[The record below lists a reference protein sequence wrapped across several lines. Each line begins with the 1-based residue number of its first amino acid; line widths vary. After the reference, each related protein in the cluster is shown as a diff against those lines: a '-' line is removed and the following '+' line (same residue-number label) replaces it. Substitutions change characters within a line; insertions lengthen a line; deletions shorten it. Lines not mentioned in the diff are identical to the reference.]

1 MLYSILALF
10 VLIDAGIKYL
20 LQMNHW
26 RQASYSFNL
35 APCTQPLK
43 CEAKVFFFEMG
54 IDNLEYYSDL
64 YCYFHNV
71 SADPTFKYIFSNLGR
86 CIKSHKFKNM
96 HLKRS
101 EVTLV
106 ETLKISQVEKSSHNS
121 VWSISIYY
129 RKGCVLKVCFVHK

>member
-64 YCYFHNV
+64 DCYFQCF
-71 SADPTFKYIFSNLGR
+71 SWSNLQVHLFELG
-86 CIKSHKFKNM
+86 KMHKESQVQKYAPE
-96 HLKRS
+96 KVRS
-101 EVTLV
+101 YIGWNF
-106 ETLKISQVEKSSHNS
+106 KISQVEKSSHNS